1 MKRRDKIYKK
11 FIKTSQLDIKQ
22 EYELQYKTL
31 RNQIVKLCRDS
42 KSTYFLSFFR
52 SNASNI
58 KNTWKGINKIINVSS
73 KNRNTPSSLIVN
85 NKLISEPVEV
95 ANKFNEYFSTIA
107 ENLQAKIYDTGTDF
121 HQYLRDRNEH
131 SIFIQPT
138 NPLELIRIINN
149 LNANKASGPYSIDYE
164 ILHLIKLII
173 AEPLSRIINLS
184 FEKGKYFDNLKISKA
199 IPVYKDKGSNL
210 DRGNYRPIS
219 LLSNINKI
227 VEKLMYN
234 RLHSFLSKHDCIYTN
249 QFGFRKNHS
258 TIHAL
263 ISLTEHI
270 RDSLDQ
276 NKIACGIFIDLQKAF
291 DTVDHNI
298 LLDKLAYY
306 GIRGVANDWF
316 RSYLSNRQ
324 QYVSINGHDSNMV
337 VMKYGVPQ
345 GSVLGPLLFLIYN
358 DDLHKSINYCSV
370 RHFADDTNL
379 LISDNSP
386 KKIQDYVNS
395 DLKHL
400 CRWLRANK
408 IYLIRAKQNY

>member
-1 MKRRDKIYKK
+1 MNIEWNQVITIEINNLNKSFNLFFDKIDSLVNQYIPLRKLTKKEIKNKFKPWITSGIQNSMKRRDKIYKK
-11 FIKTSQLDIKQ
+11 CIKTSQLDIKQ
-22 EYELQYKTL
+22 EYELQYKTF

-42 KSTYFLSFFR
+42 KSIYFQSFFR
-52 SNASNI
+52 NNASNI

-73 KNRNTPSSLIVN
+73 KNRNTPSLIVN

-121 HQYLRDRNEH
+121 HQYLKDRNEH

-164 ILHLIKLII
+164 ILHLIKSII
-173 AEPLSRIINLS
+173 ADPLSRIINLS
-184 FEKGKYFDNLKISKA
+184 FEKAKYFENLKISKA

-210 DRGNYRPIS
+210 YRGNYQPIS

-227 VEKLMYN
+227 VEKFMYN
-234 RLHSFLSKHDCIYTN
+234 RLHSFLSKHDCIYIN
-249 QFGFRKNHS
+249 QFGFRKSHS

-270 RDSLDQ
+270 RDLLDQ

-298 LLDKLAYY
+298 LLEKLAHY
-306 GIRGVANDWF
+306 GIRGIANDWF
-316 RSYLSNRQ
+316 RSYLINRQ
-324 QYVSINGHDSNMV
+324 QYVS
-337 VMKYGVPQ
+337 
-345 GSVLGPLLFLIYN
+345 
-358 DDLHKSINYCSV
+358 
-370 RHFADDTNL
+370 
-379 LISDNSP
+379 
-386 KKIQDYVNS
+386 
-395 DLKHL
+395 
-400 CRWLRANK
+400 
-408 IYLIRAKQNY
+408 